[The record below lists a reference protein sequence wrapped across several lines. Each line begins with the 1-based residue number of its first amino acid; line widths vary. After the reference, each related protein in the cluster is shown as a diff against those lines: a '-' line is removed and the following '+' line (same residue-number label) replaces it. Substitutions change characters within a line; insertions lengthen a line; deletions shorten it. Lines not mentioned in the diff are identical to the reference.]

1 MLFFTNSYFTM
12 LRLKK
17 FLHTGKPAVLVSAQ
31 DCDWRG

>member
-1 MLFFTNSYFTM
+1 M